1 MSSSAFGEHLKRER
15 EMRGVS
21 LEEISA
27 VTRISTRFLDALEN
41 GRWEQLPGG
50 AFNRGFIRATAR
62 FLGLDEDS
70 MVSEYAL
77 ETGNSSDSYGNA
89 AASAAL
95 PRDWKSLIVAIGIIV
110 VVILVVTASLFAYH
124 RHRLRVADRLQNGP
138 ATVNVPEAPI
148 STPAVSPSPDASPAD
163 TVPQPA
169 SGATPAATAPA
180 GDSH

>member
-1 MSSSAFGEHLKRER
+1 MSSSPFGEHLKRER

-77 ETGNSSDSYGNA
+77 ETGNSGDTSANA

-95 PRDWKSLIVAIGIIV
+95 PRDWQSLIVAIG
-110 VVILVVTASLFAYH
+110 LVVAAICLIAAGLFSYH
-124 RHRLRVADRLQNGP
+124 RHRVRMANRSQ
-138 ATVNVPEAPI
+138 
-148 STPAVSPSPDASPAD
+148 
-163 TVPQPA
+163 
-169 SGATPAATAPA
+169 
-180 GDSH
+180 

>member
-77 ETGNSSDSYGNA
+77 ETGNSGESHGNA
-89 AASAAL
+89 TASTAL
-95 PRDWKSLIVAIGIIV
+95 PRDWRPLIVAIGMV
-110 VVILVVTASLFAYH
+110 VVVVLVIAASLFAYH
-124 RHRLRVADRLQNGP
+124 RHRLRAADRSQNEP
-138 ATVNVPEAPI
+138 AAVQTPEAPI
-148 STPAVSPSPDASPAD
+148 PAPPASPSSDSGPAD
-163 TVPQPA
+163 TVIPPTSSA
-169 SGATPAATAPA
+169 SPAATAPA